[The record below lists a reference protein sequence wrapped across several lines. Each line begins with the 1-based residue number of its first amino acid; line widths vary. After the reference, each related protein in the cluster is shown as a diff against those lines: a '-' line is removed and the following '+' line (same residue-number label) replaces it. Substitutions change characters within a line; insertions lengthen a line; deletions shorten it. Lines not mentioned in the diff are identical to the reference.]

1 MTTLQGRILTA
12 QGWMTGAISFDRH
25 IHSMER
31 RMGVSDAKTIIPGFI
46 DLHVHG
52 GQGADVMEGLQA
64 IGQLARWHAGHGTTS
79 LLATTMSASVPELK
93 QVLSNIHEA
102 SQMPHAGGARVLGAH
117 LEGPFI
123 NRNKRGAHPLIPMN
137 EDPSR
142 DILDLCDSDIVRV
155 ITLAPETIQNR
166 SVLNKLASRGIRVQ
180 LGHSTSSYEEATA
193 ALQQGASGFTH
204 LFNAMSGL
212 HHRDPGMVGAAFAQA
227 EYAEIIPD
235 LFHVHRGAMLAAFR
249 AIPKL
254 YCVTDASAASGM
266 PDGTYPLGCQKV
278 FKCPNGVCLED
289 GTIAGS
295 ILTMDQAL
303 KNLLEIGLDLEDAIR
318 RLSLYPAE
326 YLGLKDRGRL
336 QVGAFADLIVLDA
349 NGQLEQVYGEGV
361 AIEPSHG

>member
-1 MTTLQGRILTA
+1 MTTLQGQILTTE
-12 QGWMTGAISFDRH
+12 GWVNGALSFDRH
-25 IHSMER
+25 ITSVER
-31 RMGVSDAKTIIPGFI
+31 KMGVSAEKMIVPGFI

-52 GQGADVMEGLQA
+52 GQGADVMEGMSGIRKLS
-64 IGQLARWHAGHGTTS
+64 RWHAAHGTTS
-79 LLATTMSASVPELK
+79 LLATTMSASVPELLE
-93 QVLSNIHEA
+93 VLVSIRKAHEI
-102 SQMPHAGGARVLGAH
+102 PETDGARVLGAH

-123 NRNKRGAHPLIPMN
+123 NRDKRGAHPMVAPP
-137 EDPSR
+137 DPSGH
-142 DILDLCDSDIVRV
+142 DILELCETGIIRV

-166 SVLNKLASRGIRVQ
+166 KVLNQLASLGIRVQ
-180 LGHSTSSYEEATA
+180 LGHSKSSYEETIA

-204 LFNAMSGL
+204 LFNAMSGM
-212 HHRDPGMVGAAFAQA
+212 HHRDPGMVGAAFALA

-266 PDGTYPLGCQKV
+266 PDGAYPLGCQQV
-278 FKCPNGVCLED
+278 FKCPNGVYLED

-295 ILTMDQAL
+295 VLTMDQAL
-303 KNLLEIGLDLEDAIR
+303 KNLLEIGLAMEDAIC

-336 QVGAFADLIVLDA
+336 QVGAFADVLVLDA
-349 NGQLEQVYGEGV
+349 YGRLEQVYVEGT
-361 AIEPSHG
+361 AIEPAHD